1 MLYKALKDTL
11 YDSAWIQKESSTCEW
26 LCEMRNKHC
35 SNCLTQKDIQ
45 GTSICDTTI
54 GGKLRD
60 CPKCLYIFRD
70 IEASHWASWDPTID
84 GLTSYSNMTI
94 SNMKPIT
101 LAETSR
107 VSNSYQTEHGTY
119 KVQRKRKE
127 AFLSDRKAYMSPT
140 VAMKAFINMPFGNWC
155 TSPICI
161 CKCKETRPW
170 ERPNI
175 WLRNG
180 THLELYSFEHEYS
193 LPERNK
199 GTRKTMN
206 EKWKRALIQQWWV
219 QYNHKWHEPHYEMK
233 HNGAAIAPR
242 IIEIGHMV
250 LQRIP

>member
-1 MLYKALKDTL
+1 
-11 YDSAWIQKESSTCEW
+11 
-26 LCEMRNKHC
+26 MRNEHW

-101 LAETSR
+101 LTETSR
-107 VSNSYQTEHGTY
+107 VSNSYQTEHATY

-127 AFLSDRKAYMSPT
+127 TLFEWLKGIDVTNGSNESFHQYAIWQLMYKPYMHMQMQRNE
-140 VAMKAFINMPFGNWC
+140 AMGEAKHN
-155 TSPICI
+155 
-161 CKCKETRPW
+161 ETRPW
-170 ERPNI
+170 ERQNI

-206 EKWKRALIQQWWV
+206 EKWKRALIRQWWV